1 MILNEVFLPIRL
13 KRPFERCRQ
22 AASIGT
28 LPFFWHLVSYHR
40 QRLAGTAHGFEVMPR
55 RGSALSNPE
64 SPIPLN

>member
-40 QRLAGTAHGFEVMPR
+40 QRLAGTAHVLKSCRGAARLYLPR
-55 RGSALSNPE
+55 EPNTP
-64 SPIPLN
+64 